1 MVFPLSPPLLSGQP
15 CARAAALTVTFCR
28 VERLFSVRDP
38 MTTEEISRMG
48 FTNVILLN
56 AARWRSDDGGEASAS
71 VAAAADIHYCFG
83 MKGEPVDS
91 LVAGNRARMEE
102 MLISGFCGRGDLL
115 IVIQNATD
123 SDSAVDLSEPG
134 LVVVGRLVDMIE
146 KGEC

>member
-1 MVFPLSPPLLSGQP
+1 MPPHARRLA
-15 CARAAALTVTFCR
+15 CTATAAAAARAVWAALHVLT
-28 VERLFSVRDP
+28 
-38 MTTEEISRMG
+38 
-48 FTNVILLN
+48 
-56 AARWRSDDGGEASAS
+56 